1 MFALCQSTSHSD
13 REGYS
18 VIRIHKYAS
27 KSLPSAGAEKHNYG
41 VVAISDISQTKQ

>member
-18 VIRIHKYAS
+18 VIRINKYAQ

-41 VVAISDISQTKQ
+41 VVAISDISQTE